1 MPRPNHPEQE
11 RDWYEILDVAP
22 NADDAAI
29 KAAHRKRARDAHP
42 DVSGAIDATQRM
54 AEINRARDVLLD
66 RTARAD
72 FDRARLRARVTTP
85 PTRPKQ
91 AAPRGSGLEGFARMK
106 FSFGAEGTDGAARA
120 SRPTRPHTPPQRP
133 KDPAAA
139 AREAQRWRFD
149 ARAGPNQEDW
159 YRFLG
164 VYPWST
170 EAEVQAAVKLLVGQA
185 NAVSLSP
192 AEKESRQAKLRLAWE
207 TLGKRHNRTAYDA
220 ARPPWEPQP
229 GHQMDF
235 YKFLGVRRGASN
247 EELGAAVTQKSRE
260 IGDRPWNADL
270 RSREALLREA
280 WWILRDPTRR
290 AAYDKALK

>member
-1 MPRPNHPEQE
+1 MARPNHPEQE

-72 FDRARLRARVTTP
+72 FDRARLRARITTP
-85 PTRPKQ
+85 PSARAKQ
-91 AAPRGSGLEGFARMK
+91 PAPRRSGLDGFARMK
-106 FSFGAEGTDGAARA
+106 FSFGEEGAARP
-120 SRPTRPHTPPQRP
+120 SPSTRPQSPPRP

-139 AREAQRWRFD
+139 AREAARWRFD
-149 ARAGPNQEDW
+149 AHAGPQQEDW
-159 YRFLG
+159 YRFLA
-164 VYPWST
+164 VHPWST

-185 NAVSLSP
+185 NALSLSP

-220 ARPPWEPQP
+220 ARPPWRPEP
-229 GHQMDF
+229 GYQMDF

-247 EELGAAVTQKSRE
+247 DELGAAVTQKSRE